1 MSDILPKQS
10 GKTSPLNAIRT
21 NYLANI
27 NMTRIGHHAGRL
39 LFRSCLGRSKL
50 FGKNASGL
58 SGHIKIKKI
67 RSIWKNKTVQINLGV
82 FGEFK
87 DILKT
92 HTITAA
98 KTGQTVLVAESQTT

>member
-27 NMTRIGHHAGRL
+27 NMTRIGHHADRL

-50 FGKNASGL
+50 FGKKCIRPVRPHQNQ
-58 SGHIKIKKI
+58 KI